1 MREVL
6 CPLMCAAVLAM
17 VSICNPVYAQDGAVK
32 KYPVCPGR
40 DFSGFIQA
48 FSESREVQQAF
59 TRYPL
64 QQLRLDSSA
73 EPEPKPV
80 VSQLGRD
87 QVVFPVLPNAAE
99 RKQQSLRLSVEKRQ
113 ANSVK
118 LTLLKADSGY
128 QVSYVFRRTSCWQL
142 VRMEDWSL

>member
-1 MREVL
+1 MRKVVYL
-6 CPLMCAAVLAM
+6 LMCAVVLAM
-17 VSICNPVYAQDGAVK
+17 ASVCNPVYARDGAGK

-40 DFSGFIQA
+40 DFSVFIQT

-64 QQLRLDSSA
+64 QQLRLDSNA
-73 EPEPKPV
+73 EPEPTPV
-80 VSQLGRD
+80 VRKLGRD

-99 RKQQSLRLSVEKRQ
+99 RKQQSLRLRVDKRK
-113 ANSVK
+113 ADLVK
-118 LTLLKADSGY
+118 LTLLKADSDY

-142 VRMEDWSL
+142 ERMEDWSL